1 VNPTGSPSDADA
13 TLRKRSFRRRV
24 DGIMTREVVDDI
36 LLLDTVSGQ
45 IHQLN
50 RTAGFIWRH
59 CEEAPSVEGI
69 AALLATEFD
78 VGHDTAM
85 KDVLDALSRL
95 QRLNLVVE
103 S

>member
-1 VNPTGSPSDADA
+1 LDPVASP
-13 TLRKRSFRRRV
+13 RIFRRRR
-24 DGIMTREVVDDI
+24 DGIMAREVVDDI
-36 LLLDTVSGQ
+36 LLLDTASGQ

-50 RTAGFIWRH
+50 RTAGFIWRR

-69 AALLATEFD
+69 AELLTAEFD
-78 VGHDTAM
+78 VGHDRAV

-95 QRLNLVVE
+95 QKLNLVVE